1 MGEDPS
7 AWGRWVQPQ
16 VPVRSQ
22 EKHCPLFNVSPVPLG
37 LRSPRMELGNQRN
50 QMPRVYSATEPRPG
64 RAQEACFRHPYCL
77 ICLIAVIRV
86 CISRSFPL
94 GNINWSPVPRL
105 WPTSHFFPSLTLSFT
120 EGTLWSQNAYG
131 QDLTPSFT
139 SFVIVGKLLILT
151 VRFPYL

>member
-64 RAQEACFRHPYCL
+64 RGPGGLLQTPIL
-77 ICLIAVIRV
+77 
-86 CISRSFPL
+86 
-94 GNINWSPVPRL
+94 
-105 WPTSHFFPSLTLSFT
+105 SHLPDCCDSGLYIPQLSFG
-120 EGTLWSQNAYG
+120 EHKLVSCSPLVAYKPFFSFSDLIIHRGYTLEPKCLRSRP
-131 QDLTPSFT
+131 DSF
-139 SFVIVGKLLILT
+139 I
-151 VRFPYL
+151 Y